1 MRLTPAV
8 AISPLIERLVESLCC
23 LPGVGPKSAR
33 RMAYHLLERDRERAL
48 ALSGT
53 LAEAVA
59 RVGRC
64 GRCRTLTEDTL
75 CAVCAAPG
83 RDPAQLCVVESP
95 TDLEAIESGT
105 DFRGGYFVLMG
116 LLSPLDGIGPAELG
130 LDAFRRRL
138 DVGPVQEVIIA
149 TGTTVEGQATAHYLG
164 ELVRER
170 GIRVT
175 RLAHGIPLGGDL
187 EYVDSS
193 TLAHALKGRMA
204 LD

>member
-149 TGTTVEGQATAHYLG
+149 TGTTVEGEATAHFIAGIARRLD
-164 ELVRER
+164 VRVSR
-170 GIRVT
+170 I
-175 RLAHGIPLGGDL
+175 AHGVPLGGDL
-187 EYVDSS
+187 EYVDGG
-193 TLAHALKGRMA
+193 TLAHAISGRRP
-204 LD
+204 L

>member
-1 MRLTPAV
+1 MAS
-8 AISPLIERLVESLCC
+8 SPLIERLVDSLRC

-48 ALSGT
+48 ALAGALT
-53 LAEAVA
+53 DAMQ

-64 GRCRTLTEDTL
+64 ARCRTLSEDTTCAL
-75 CAVCAAPG
+75 CASAG
-83 RDPAQLCVVESP
+83 RDPSLLCVVESP

-105 DFRGGYFVLMG
+105 DFRGSYFVLMG
-116 LLSPLDGIGPAELG
+116 LLSPLDGIGPADLG
-130 LDAFRRRL
+130 LDAFQRRL
-138 DVGPVQEVIIA
+138 AEGQVEEVIIA
-149 TGTTVEGQATAHYLG
+149 TGTTVEGQATAHYLS
-164 ELVRER
+164 ELTRAH

-187 EYVDSS
+187 EFVDSS

-204 LD
+204 LE